1 MALTSSIT
9 IGVVATLTNA
19 GDLVTATAPL
29 TYRNTWSLTDGA
41 GANQAQQ
48 IFCDTRTLAAS
59 ANEDI
64 DLAGVLTNAFGTTL
78 TFTKVKAI
86 IIKAADAN
94 TNSVV
99 VSRPASNGVPIFD
112 NASDSITLPPD
123 GCLALVIPSAA
134 GKTVTASTGD
144 LLNIANS
151 AGSTSVTYDIIIIGA
166 TS

>member
-9 IGVVATLTNA
+9 IGAVATLTNA
-19 GDLVTATAPL
+19 TDLVTATAPL
-29 TYRNTWSLTDGA
+29 TYRHTWSFTDGA

-59 ANEDI
+59 ANESI

-78 TFTKVKAI
+78 TFTKVKALI
-86 IIKAADAN
+86 VKAADDN

-99 VSRPASNGVPIFD
+99 VSRPASGVPIFD
-112 NASDSITLPPD
+112 AEADAITLPPG
-123 GCLALVIPSAA
+123 GCFAVVIPSAA

-144 LLNIANS
+144 LINIANS
-151 AGSTSVTYDIIIIGA
+151 AGTTGVTYDIIIVGA
-166 TS
+166 IA